1 MSVTIG
7 FALLTHSAP
16 EQVAYLCRRLST
28 MFGDPPIAI
37 HHDYGKCPLDSA
49 TLPGRVA
56 IVSDWEPTGWGKSSL
71 VTAYLKTLRLLHET
85 ASPDWTVFL
94 SGADYPVRAADRVME
109 DLKNT
114 TADAWLDFR
123 EISEGCTQPSDAYSI
138 AAAGNFKT
146 DRFLKSARERYL
158 GFDLLPFRIRKHIG
172 LRNHTLYARHPLL
185 TRAFT
190 PFSSSFRPFAGDQ
203 WHTINRRA
211 AEVLLEND
219 QHAQTLRS
227 FYRRRAIV
235 DESYYH
241 TILLNRPE
249 LKVQN
254 DNRRFAIW
262 IDDTPSPQLVTREDI
277 PAMVSSGAHFARKF
291 AYDPSLYA
299 EVDRAVANS

>member
-1 MSVTIG
+1 MSATIG

-28 MFGDPPIAI
+28 MFDDPPIAI
-37 HHDYGKCPLDSA
+37 HHDYGKCSLDPA
-49 TLPGRVA
+49 VLPGHVA
-56 IVSDWEPTGWGKSSL
+56 IVKDWSQTEWGRSNL
-71 VTAYLKTLRLLHET
+71 VTAYLKALRLLHGT

-94 SGADYPVRAADRVME
+94 SGADYPIRSADQVMK

-123 EISEGCTQPSDAYSI
+123 EISDGCTQPSDAYSI
-138 AAAGNFKT
+138 AAARNFKT

-158 GFDLLPFRIRKHIG
+158 GFDMLPYRVRKHIG
-172 LRNHTLYARHPLL
+172 LRNWTLYARHPLL
-185 TRAFT
+185 TQAFT

-211 AEVLLEND
+211 AEILLED
-219 QHAQTLRS
+219 DHQAETLRR

-241 TILLNRPE
+241 TILLNRRE
-249 LKVQN
+249 LKIQN
-254 DNRRFAIW
+254 DNHRFALW
-262 IDDTPSPQLVTREDI
+262 LEDTPSPQILTRKDI
-277 PAMVSSGAHFARKF
+277 PAMMSSGAHFARKF
-291 AYDPSLYA
+291 AYDPDLYA
-299 EVDRAVANS
+299 EIDRAIVST